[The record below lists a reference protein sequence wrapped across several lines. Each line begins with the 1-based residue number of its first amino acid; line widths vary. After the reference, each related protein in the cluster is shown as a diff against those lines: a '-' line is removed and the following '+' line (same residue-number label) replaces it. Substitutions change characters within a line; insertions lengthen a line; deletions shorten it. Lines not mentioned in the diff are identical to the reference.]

1 VSLGI
6 FREFLG
12 FSYYFSCFKVF
23 SGLFLEL
30 LMHWK
35 IISEKKQ
42 NLSFPTWAE
51 PEGPIQSIP
60 AQPPGPQGPSA
71 TQARQAEP
79 WPWPPPLLGVRT
91 TPSPTLHPIKWLAP

>member
-6 FREFLG
+6 FGEFLG
-12 FSYYFSCFKVF
+12 FSDYFSCFKVF

-35 IISEKKQ
+35 IISETK

-51 PEGPIQSIP
+51 PEGPTQSTP
-60 AQPPGPQGPSA
+60 AQPPTRARPARAHLGPGE
-71 TQARQAEP
+71 ARPGSQPEAA
-79 WPWPPPLLGVRT
+79 PPPVV
-91 TPSPTLHPIKWLAP
+91 